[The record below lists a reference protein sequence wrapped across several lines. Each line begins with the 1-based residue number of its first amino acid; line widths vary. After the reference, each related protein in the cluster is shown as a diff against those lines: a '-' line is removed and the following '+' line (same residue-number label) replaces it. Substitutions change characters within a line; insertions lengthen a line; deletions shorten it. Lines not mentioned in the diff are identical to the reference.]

1 MREKSRLHPGF
12 QPRLTVTTVF
22 HAADVEIHVRDNG
35 PGISDSEREQ
45 LFSPFFTTKPTS
57 KGTGL
62 GLFIS
67 QDIVKNHKGHI
78 TVDTQPDVCTT
89 FTISLPAVACA

>member
-1 MREKSRLHPGF
+1 M
-12 QPRLTVTTVF
+12 
-22 HAADVEIHVRDNG
+22 EIQVRDNG
-35 PGISDSEREQ
+35 PGISDVEKEQ

-67 QDIVKNHKGHI
+67 QDIVKNHRGHI
-78 TVDTQPDVCTT
+78 TVETQPDVCTT
-89 FTISLPAVACA
+89 FTISLPTVAGA